1 MKLRIV
7 NVVGARPNFMK
18 IAPLMLE
25 YQKHPG
31 RFAPVLVHT
40 GQHYD
45 DNMSKLFFDQLH
57 LPKPDVYLGVGS
69 GSHAE
74 QTAKVMVEMEKLLVA
89 QPADLVVV
97 VGDVNSTMAATLVAA
112 KLCIPVAH
120 VEAGLRSFDRTMP
133 EEINRLVTDALSDY
147 CFITSQDAEENL
159 RREGVPPEKI
169 FFVGNV
175 MIDTLLRLKEEA
187 LKSPIREQLGVDGA
201 YGFVTLHRPSNVDDK
216 QTLTEILSALN
227 VLQKRLPLVFPV
239 HPRTAARLKEFGFWK
254 EVTGWE
260 NLSLVEPLGYL
271 DSLCLMASATLV
283 LTDSG
288 GVQEETTVLGVPCL
302 TIRNNTERPVTI
314 TEGTNTLVGTSHA
327 RIVAEARKIL
337 EGSGKHG
344 RAPRFWDGKAAERIV
359 QCLIEHPPGK

>member
-18 IAPLMLE
+18 MAPLMLE
-25 YQKHPG
+25 YRKHPD
-31 RFAPVLVHT
+31 RFDPTLVHT

-74 QTAKVMVEMEKLLVA
+74 QTAKVMVEMEKLLVVR
-89 QPADLVVV
+89 PADLVVV
-97 VGDVNSTMAATLVAA
+97 VGDVNSTMAATIVAA

-120 VEAGLRSFDRTMP
+120 VEAGLRSGDRAMP
-133 EEINRLVTDALSDY
+133 EEINRLVTDALSDF
-147 CFITSQDAEENL
+147 CFTTSPDADENL
-159 RREGVPPEKI
+159 RHEGVPARKI

-175 MIDTLLRLKEEA
+175 MIDTLLRLKDVA
-187 LKSPIREQLGVDGA
+187 LQSAVRPSGK
-201 YGFVTLHRPSNVDDK
+201 YGFLTLHRPSNVDSK
-216 QTLTEILSALN
+216 EVLTEILSALD
-227 VLQKRLPLVFPV
+227 VVQKELPMVFPV
-239 HPRTAARLKEFGFWK
+239 HPRTAGRMKQFGLWD
-254 EVTGWE
+254 EINRWR
-260 NLSLVEPLGYL
+260 NLRITEPLGYL
-271 DSLCLMASATLV
+271 DSLCLLAGATLV

-302 TIRNNTERPVTI
+302 TIRENTERPVTI

-327 RIVAEARKIL
+327 RIVSEARKIL
-337 EGSGKHG
+337 HGEGKRG
-344 RAPRFWDGKAAERIV
+344 RVPKYWDGRAAERIV
-359 QCLIEHPPGK
+359 QCLLQQTMKK